1 MAGCSIPKSLCLH
14 PESSI
19 DLDKAIVSKCMEF
32 RLKPDDDQKILIW
45 KTFGCNRFVWNHLLE
60 ERISYEKTNKGKLL
74 NTTPAHLKKDNGFLK
89 EVDSLS
95 LANVQLDLNQ
105 ACRKLFPK
113 GKVPK
118 FRAKGKDR
126 RSYTTN
132 SVNGNIGI
140 IQKGD
145 AENYIKLPKLG
156 PVRII
161 LHRSIPDGW
170 VLKHVTVKETASGRF
185 FASLVF
191 DVEEKRKDPLKA
203 FSVIEAFDYS
213 MPELLVSAS
222 GVNSISPEEIHWYR
236 NLESRIAREQ
246 RKLSRMEYGS
256 SNYWKQRKRIG
267 ALHEKASSRRKD
279 FLHKLSRKVADA
291 YDAVIVEDLNLSD
304 MSRMLMF
311 GKSVHDNGFGMFRT
325 MLAYKL
331 KDQGKVLVK
340 VDRFF
345 PSSKRCCGCYHI
357 NKELELGERYW
368 RCPVCGAVHY
378 RDKNA
383 CYNLLQEG
391 EILLNRWTGGD
402 SALILTPE
410 GVLSA
415 KKTLSAE

>member
-1 MAGCSIPKSLCLH
+1 MDGCSIPKPLCLH
-14 PESSI
+14 LESSS
-19 DLDKAIVSKCMEF
+19 DVEKATVSKCMEF

-191 DVEEKRKDPLKA
+191 DVEEKRKDSLKA

-383 CYNLLQEG
+383 CCNLLQEG

>member
-1 MAGCSIPKSLCLH
+1 MDECSVPKSICLH
-14 PESSI
+14 SESSI
-19 DLDKAIVSKCMEF
+19 GLEKVIVSKCMEF
-32 RLKPDDDQKILIW
+32 RLKPDADQKILIW

-60 ERISYEKTNKGKLL
+60 ERISYEKDNKGRLL
-74 NTTPAHLKKDNGFLK
+74 NTTPAHLKKDYGFLK

-132 SVNGNIGI
+132 SVNGNIEI
-140 IQKGD
+140 IPKGD
-145 AENYIKLPKLG
+145 AESYIKLPKLG

-170 VLKHVTVKETASGRF
+170 VLKHVTVKETASGKF

-191 DVEEKRKDPLKA
+191 AVEENRKEPLKV

-222 GVNSISPEEIHWYR
+222 GENSISPEEIHWYR

-267 ALHEKASSRRKD
+267 ALHEKASNRRKD

-304 MSRMLMF
+304 LSRMLMF

-331 KDQGKVLVK
+331 KDLGKVLVK